1 MPAPLV
7 LIPGLLC
14 TEALFAPQIA
24 ALRGLTEVS
33 VADHTRHDSVAGIA
47 HDILAAAPPRFALAG
62 LSMGVPLALE
72 TVRQAPA
79 RVERL
84 VLLDGRARLDPPE
97 TVALRH
103 SFVEMAQ
110 SGRFMEITRD
120 HLLLVLIRP
129 ERRTDRALV
138 QTILDMAEAI
148 GPEAFI
154 RQETALLT
162 REDYRPLLPQ
172 IRCPTLVVVGEA
184 DAITPLPMAE
194 EMARGI
200 PGARLEVVKE
210 SGHLTTLERPA
221 ETTALL
227 QAWLAG

>member
-14 TEALFAPQIA
+14 TEALFSPQIA
-24 ALRGLTEVS
+24 ALGGLTQVS
-33 VADHTRHDSVAGIA
+33 VADHMRHDSMAAIA
-47 HDILAAAPPRFALAG
+47 RDILAAAPPRFALAG
-62 LSMGVPLALE
+62 LSMGVALALE
-72 TVRQAPA
+72 TVRQAPE

-84 VLLDGRARLDPPE
+84 ALLDGRARLDPPE
-97 TVALRH
+97 TAALRRT
-103 SFVEMAQ
+103 FIEMAQ

-138 QTILDMAEAI
+138 QTILDMAEAT

-184 DAITPLPMAE
+184 DAITPPPMAE

-200 PGARLEVVKE
+200 PGTRLEVVKE
-210 SGHLTTLERPA
+210 SGHLTTLEQP
-221 ETTALL
+221 ETTTALL
-227 QAWLAG
+227 RDWLVQ